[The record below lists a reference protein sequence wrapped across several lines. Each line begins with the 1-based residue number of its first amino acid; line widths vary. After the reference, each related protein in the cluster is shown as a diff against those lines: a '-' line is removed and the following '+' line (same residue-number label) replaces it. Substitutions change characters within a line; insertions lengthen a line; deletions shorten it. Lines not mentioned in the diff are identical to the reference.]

1 MMKTSKMIVG
11 CLGILA
17 LSATLTACSDDD
29 NDSPVTPPD
38 SSVSYV
44 WGMDGGFKSC
54 DHVLFDAEGKEAPE
68 GKVIGNGDQNFVF
81 KGQQTLAKGTYLLR
95 GWVYVASGSTLTI
108 PAGTIVKGDKETKAA
123 IIVEPGGKLIA
134 KGTATEPIVFTSEQA
149 PGSRRPGDWGGVIVC
164 GKAPNN
170 NACSPSR

>member
-44 WGMDGGFKSC
+44 WGTDGGFKSC
-54 DHVLFDAEGKEAPE
+54 DHVLFDVEGKEAPE

-81 KGQQTLAKGTYLLR
+81 TGQQTLAKGTYLLL
-95 GWVYVASGSTLTI
+95 S
-108 PAGTIVKGDKETKAA
+108 
-123 IIVEPGGKLIA
+123 LIH
-134 KGTATEPIVFTSEQA
+134 I
-149 PGSRRPGDWGGVIVC
+149 
-164 GKAPNN
+164 
-170 NACSPSR
+170 

>member
-44 WGMDGGFKSC
+44 WGTDGGFK
-54 DHVLFDAEGKEAPE
+54 
-68 GKVIGNGDQNFVF
+68 
-81 KGQQTLAKGTYLLR
+81 
-95 GWVYVASGSTLTI
+95 
-108 PAGTIVKGDKETKAA
+108 
-123 IIVEPGGKLIA
+123 
-134 KGTATEPIVFTSEQA
+134 
-149 PGSRRPGDWGGVIVC
+149 
-164 GKAPNN
+164 
-170 NACSPSR
+170 

>member
-44 WGMDGGFKSC
+44 WGTDGGFKSC

-68 GKVIGNGDQNFVF
+68 GKVIGNGDQ
-81 KGQQTLAKGTYLLR
+81 TLSSR
-95 GWVYVASGSTLTI
+95 V
-108 PAGTIVKGDKETKAA
+108 
-123 IIVEPGGKLIA
+123 
-134 KGTATEPIVFTSEQA
+134 
-149 PGSRRPGDWGGVIVC
+149 SRRSP
-164 GKAPNN
+164 KALICCEAGSMWP
-170 NACSPSR
+170 ADLH

>member
-44 WGMDGGFKSC
+44 WGTDGGFKSC

-81 KGQQTLAKGTYLLR
+81 KG
-95 GWVYVASGSTLTI
+95 V
-108 PAGTIVKGDKETKAA
+108 
-123 IIVEPGGKLIA
+123 
-134 KGTATEPIVFTSEQA
+134 
-149 PGSRRPGDWGGVIVC
+149 SRR
-164 GKAPNN
+164 
-170 NACSPSR
+170 SPKVLICCEAGSMWPADLH